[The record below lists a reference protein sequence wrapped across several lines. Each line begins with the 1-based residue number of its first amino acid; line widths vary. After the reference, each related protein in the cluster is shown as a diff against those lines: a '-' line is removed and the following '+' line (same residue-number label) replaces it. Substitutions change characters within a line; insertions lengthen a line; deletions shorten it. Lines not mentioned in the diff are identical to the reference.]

1 MRGRKKSLEREAR
14 DVFRPGRHLR
24 RSVYLIPS
32 LFTVANMFA
41 GFFSVVSTLNG
52 DYEAAAVAIGIAVL
66 LDGVDGWVAR
76 LANADSDFG
85 LQLDSLAD
93 VISFGIAP
101 AILIYSW
108 GLSEFGD
115 FARFSAFVFLI
126 CGAMRLA
133 RFNAQV
139 QDLKSFAGLPIPAG
153 ASFVAATIHFFGD
166 PPASNMLKLYLVG
179 ATYLVA
185 LLMISTI
192 RYPSFKQLNLGRG
205 KSHLFVL
212 MLALVVAAGILYSR
226 PAFMVLASIYLGS
239 GLVIRALHFFRNRS
253 ARSDRLQRQEVQSD

>member
-1 MRGRKKSLEREAR
+1 
-14 DVFRPGRHLR
+14 
-24 RSVYLIPS
+24 
-32 LFTVANMFA
+32 MFA
-41 GFFSVVSTLNG
+41 GFFALVSTLNA

-108 GLSEFGD
+108 GLSEFGN

-133 RFNAQV
+133 RFNVQV

-166 PPASNMLKLYLVG
+166 APASNMFKFYLVG
-179 ATYLVA
+179 VDLSGGVA
-185 LLMISTI
+185 DDQHDPIPVAQAAQPGAGKVPPVRPDASAGGSSRDPLLSAGLHGPYQRLLGQWSGDPGTSFLQASMGSDRSPAETGSPVGLNSSAC
-192 RYPSFKQLNLGRG
+192 PS
-205 KSHLFVL
+205 SHSRDQ
-212 MLALVVAAGILYSR
+212 LALGHSLQ
-226 PAFMVLASIYLGS
+226 
-239 GLVIRALHFFRNRS
+239 
-253 ARSDRLQRQEVQSD
+253 RLQELSPTPAV

>member
-14 DVFRPGRHLR
+14 DVFKPGRHLK

-93 VISFGIAP
+93 VISFGVAP

-133 RFNAQV
+133 RFNVQV

-166 PPASNMLKLYLVG
+166 PPASNMLRYYLVG
-179 ATYLVA
+179 VTFLVA
-185 LLMISTI
+185 LLMVSTI
-192 RYPSFKQLNLGRG
+192 RFPSLKQLNLGRG

-212 MLALVVAAGILYSR
+212 MLALVVAAVILYSR
-226 PAFMVLASIYLGS
+226 PAFMVLASVYVSS
-239 GLVIRALHFFRNRS
+239 GLVMRGLQFCRHRWAQPDPLKRRE
-253 ARSDRLQRQEVQSD
+253 AESD

>member
-1 MRGRKKSLEREAR
+1 MKGRKKSLEREAR
-14 DVFRPGRHLR
+14 DIFKPGRHLR

-41 GFFSVVSTLNG
+41 GFFALVSTLNG
-52 DYEAAAVAIGIAVL
+52 EYESAAVAIGIAVI
-66 LDGVDGWVAR
+66 LDGLDGWVAR

-101 AILIYSW
+101 AILVYSW
-108 GLSEFGD
+108 GLSEFGN

-166 PPASNMLKLYLVG
+166 PPTSNMLKFFLVG
-179 ATYLVA
+179 GTYLVA

-192 RYPSFKQLNLGRG
+192 RYPSLKHLNLGRG
-205 KSHLFVL
+205 RSHLFVL
-212 MLALVVAAGILYSR
+212 MLALVVAAVILYSR
-226 PAFMVLASIYLGS
+226 PTFMVLASVYLSS
-239 GLVIRALHFFRNRS
+239 GLVMRGHQFFKHRLS
-253 ARSDRLQRQEVQSD
+253 QSDRVQRREVQSD